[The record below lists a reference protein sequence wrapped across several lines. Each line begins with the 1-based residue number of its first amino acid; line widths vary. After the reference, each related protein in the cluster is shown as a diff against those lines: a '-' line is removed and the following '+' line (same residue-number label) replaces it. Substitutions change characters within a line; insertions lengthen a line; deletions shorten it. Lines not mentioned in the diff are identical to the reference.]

1 MTTATDGVPP
11 AHFEAAYA
19 GAPPWDI
26 GRPQPDLA
34 SLELAGTVLDVGCGT
49 GEHALHFAARGCEV
63 LGVDAVPA
71 AIERAQAKARA
82 RGLAGAEDDGSRG
95 LGLRHPPA
103 RFEVGDALD
112 LGALGQ
118 RFDHVID
125 CGLFHVFGD
134 VDRKRYVDSLAAA
147 VKPGG
152 TVHLHC
158 FSERTPG
165 PGGPRRVTQPELHA
179 AFSDGWRVRAIS
191 PTTYQTIWDD
201 PQPRAWLARIE
212 RRRSTQRIAVFGAS
226 GRVGAM
232 VLQQAI
238 AAGHIVRAVVRE
250 GAQVEVG
257 DAELVRVPALTPELV
272 AAAVAGVDAVISAV
286 GGRGIE
292 APSTVV
298 TDATRTLIDA
308 MTSAGVS
315 RLITVGAAGLLPAE
329 DGRLRGEVALPPHL
343 RHPFADHRGALA
355 LLQASPLAWTIVCPP
370 GIPEGPA
377 TSRYRAATESF
388 PDGGQTLA
396 TGDVADALLWALHRE
411 DLYGRRVGV
420 AY

>member
-1 MTTATDGVPP
+1 MTDGVPP

-26 GRPQPDLA
+26 GRPQADLA
-34 SLELAGTVLDVGCGT
+34 ALELRGTVLDVGCGT

-82 RGLAGAEDDGSRG
+82 RGLAGQDDHGSRG
-95 LGLRHPPA
+95 LGLRTPPA

-147 VKPGG
+147 IKPGG
-152 TVHLHC
+152 TVHVHC
-158 FSERTPG
+158 FSELTPG

-179 AFSDGWRVRAIS
+179 AFRDGWRVRSIAS
-191 PTTYQTIWDD
+191 ATYQTIWDD
-201 PQPRAWLARIE
+201 PQPRAWLAAIE
-212 RRRSTQRIAVFGAS
+212 RRPATRRIAVFGAS
-226 GRVGAM
+226 GRVGAA
-232 VLQQAI
+232 VLQQAVG
-238 AAGHIVRAVVRE
+238 AGHSVRAVVRD
-250 GAQVEVG
+250 GAEVAVG

-272 AAAVAGVDAVISAV
+272 AAAVADVDAVISAV
-286 GGRGIE
+286 GGRAMSGGVVADITRILIE
-292 APSTVV
+292 GM
-298 TDATRTLIDA
+298 TR
-308 MTSAGVS
+308 AGVQ
-315 RLITVGAAGLLPAE
+315 RLICVGAAGLLPAA
-329 DGRLRGEVALPPHL
+329 DGRLRGEVSLPPHL
-343 RHPFADHRGALA
+343 REVFADHREALA
-355 LLQASPLAWTIVCPP
+355 LLQASSLAWTIVCPP
-370 GIPEGPA
+370 GIPDGPP
-377 TSRYRAATESF
+377 TGRYRAEMEAF
-388 PDGGQTLA
+388 PNAGQTLA

-411 DLYGRRVGV
+411 DLHARRVGV

>member
-1 MTTATDGVPP
+1 MTTAQGVPSGT
-11 AHFEAAYA
+11 FEAAYA

-34 SLELAGTVLDVGCGT
+34 ALELHGTVLDVGCGT

-82 RGLAGAEDDGSRG
+82 RGLAGADGPRG
-95 LGLRHPPA
+95 LGLVTPSA

-147 VKPGG
+147 IKPGG
-152 TVHLHC
+152 TVHVHC

-179 AFSDGWRVRAIS
+179 AFADGWRVRAIS
-191 PTTYQTIWDD
+191 LATYQTIWDD
-201 PQPRAWLARIE
+201 PQPWAWLARIE

-226 GRVGAM
+226 GRVGAA

-238 AAGHIVRAVVRE
+238 AAGHIVRAVVRD
-250 GAQVEVG
+250 GAHVAVG
-257 DAELVRVPALTPELV
+257 DAELVRVPALTPGLV

-286 GGRGIE
+286 GGRSSDG
-292 APSTVV
+292 PGSVV
-298 TDATRTLIDA
+298 TDATRTLIEG
-308 MTSAGVS
+308 MTRAGVS
-315 RLITVGAAGLLPAE
+315 RLIGVGAAGLTPTD
-329 DGRLRGEVALPPHL
+329 DGRLRGEVSLPPHL
-343 RHPFADHRGALA
+343 RHAFADHRGALA
-355 LLQASPLAWTIVCPP
+355 LLQASPLAWTVVCPP
-370 GIPEGPA
+370 GIPEGSA
-377 TSRYRAATESF
+377 TGRYRVVAEGF

-396 TGDVADALLWALHRE
+396 TGDVADALLWTLHRE
-411 DLYGRRVGV
+411 DLHMRRVGV

>member
-1 MTTATDGVPP
+1 MTAVDGVPT

-34 SLELAGTVLDVGCGT
+34 ALELRGTVLDVGCGT

-71 AIERAQAKARA
+71 AIERAQVKARA
-82 RGLAGAEDDGSRG
+82 RGLAGQDDDGSRG
-95 LGLRHPPA
+95 LGLRAPSA

-147 VKPGG
+147 IKPGG
-152 TVHLHC
+152 TVHVHC
-158 FSERTPG
+158 FSELTPG

-179 AFSDGWRVRAIS
+179 AFRDGWRVRSIA
-191 PTTYQTIWDD
+191 PATYQTIWDD
-201 PQPRAWLARIE
+201 PQPRAWLAAIE
-212 RRRSTQRIAVFGAS
+212 RGPVTRRIAVFGAS
-226 GRVGAM
+226 GRVGAA
-232 VLQQAI
+232 VLQQAV
-238 AAGHIVRAVVRE
+238 AGGHIVRAVVRD
-250 GAQVEVG
+250 GAQVSVG

-286 GGRGIE
+286 GGRAQAGG
-292 APSTVV
+292 VV
-298 TDATRTLIDA
+298 TEITKILIEG
-308 MTSAGVS
+308 MNRAGVR
-315 RLITVGAAGLLPAE
+315 RLICVGADGLLPSA
-329 DGRLRGEVALPPHL
+329 DGRLRVPPPHL
-343 RHPFADHRGALA
+343 PEVFADHRGALA
-355 LLQASPLAWTIVCPP
+355 LLQGSSLAWTIVCPP
-370 GIPEGPA
+370 AIPEGPA
-377 TSRYRAATESF
+377 TGRYRAEMEAF
-388 PDGGQTLA
+388 PEAGETLA

-411 DLYGRRVGV
+411 DLHARRVGV